1 MSNPHALQHLP
12 TGAVAAFREEHDRI
26 AAIRAL
32 IDAISKT
39 EAQMEA
45 GFRINAARV
54 AMVGQILQVQRQQL
68 AHGEVNE
75 WFVRHF
81 GEEKLSTMKRWVA
94 VGDATAQRAPEL
106 AGRVVALLG
115 NGDAQPDEA
124 QLEELGREV
133 IEASGAS
140 SLTALYKW
148 AARVRNPEKPK
159 RVRPP
164 QVPTPEQKRKR
175 ELAEL
180 AQHLGEVKQALHV
193 LSTPKMKA
201 MIHEL
206 AEENPAQFAAL
217 RHDLEAQWA
226 GFVANLKAVK
236 LKGRN

>member
-1 MSNPHALQHLP
+1 MSNLHALQHLP
-12 TGAVAAFREEHDRI
+12 TAAVAAFREEHDRI

-32 IDAISKT
+32 IEAISKT

-54 AMVGQILQVQRQQL
+54 AMVGQILLVQRQQL

-81 GEEKLSTMKRWVA
+81 GEEKLSTMKRWVN
-94 VGDATAQRAPEL
+94 VGDATAQRAPEI

-115 NGDAQPDEA
+115 HGDTSPDEA

-140 SLTALYKW
+140 GLVALYRW

-164 QVPTPEQKRKR
+164 QVPTADQKRLR

-180 AQHLGEVKQALHV
+180 SQHLGELKQTLHV
-193 LSTPKMKA
+193 LSTPKIKA

-206 AEENPAQFAAL
+206 AEEDPSAFAAL

-226 GFVANLKAVK
+226 GFVTSLKAAK
-236 LKGRN
+236 IKRDH